1 MPFITEE
8 IWHYLPD
15 RESTYIMTAKWP
27 KAAKVN
33 QDIIEYFENIRKI
46 IIGVRQVRSQYNIA
60 LKETLELIPKNKQ
73 LPYFQWLHLVEKLAN
88 VEVKPD
94 RDVKRFAT
102 ILAGNDSFMVSIE
115 NFINEDAEKEKIL
128 KEINYWQGFLT
139 SVEKKLSNQKFVQ
152 NAPVEIVEKEK
163 KKKQDAEAKLQQLHD
178 ALEKLKN

>member
-1 MPFITEE
+1 M
-8 IWHYLPD
+8 
-15 RESTYIMTAKWP
+15 
-27 KAAKVN
+27 
-33 QDIIEYFENIRKI
+33 
-46 IIGVRQVRSQYNIA
+46 
-60 LKETLELIPKNKQ
+60 
-73 LPYFQWLHLVEKLAN
+73 
-88 VEVKPD
+88 
-94 RDVKRFAT
+94 
-102 ILAGNDSFMVSIE
+102 SIE